1 MYITSAGIGVAVELQ
16 STQEEDDTRIFLH
29 LIDSDKRCAL
39 QGEGRAI
46 IKTPDTDVV
55 VLAIHFFPQLSSI
68 KEVWIETGNP
78 TKTLDRRRYL
88 PIHDMCKSIGSILCR
103 ILPATCALTG
113 CDSISSFH
121 GIGKRSVLKNV
132 STDDGKD
139 HEDLAVLGCNSLEE
153 SIQAARKLVI
163 DLYSTGKKTKKK
175 T

>member
-88 PIHDMCKSIGSILCR
+88 PIHDMC
-103 ILPATCALTG
+103 
-113 CDSISSFH
+113 
-121 GIGKRSVLKNV
+121 
-132 STDDGKD
+132 
-139 HEDLAVLGCNSLEE
+139 
-153 SIQAARKLVI
+153 
-163 DLYSTGKKTKKK
+163 
-175 T
+175 